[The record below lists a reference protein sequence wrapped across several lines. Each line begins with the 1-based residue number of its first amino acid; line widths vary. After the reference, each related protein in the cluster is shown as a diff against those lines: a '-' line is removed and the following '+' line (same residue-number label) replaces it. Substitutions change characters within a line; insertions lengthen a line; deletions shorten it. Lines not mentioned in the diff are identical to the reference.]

1 MKYTWKDHKKF
12 AFTIVDDTDG
22 ASVENIKPIYQ
33 YLYKK
38 GIITT
43 KTVWMYSPR
52 DYFPGD
58 SMENEAYRDYVVG
71 LQKQGYE
78 LVTVS
83 ELVEAKHGE
92 TPQKGKIYGYSYFK

>member
-1 MKYTWKDHKKF
+1 MNQETQGLSK
-12 AFTIVDDTDG
+12 
-22 ASVENIKPIYQ
+22 Q
-33 YLYKK
+33 Q
-38 GIITT
+38 IISRETRA
-43 KTVWMYSPR
+43 KIFQAAKR
-52 DYFPGD
+52 I
-58 SMENEAYRDYVVG
+58 